1 MAISV
6 HYKYSQEY
14 IMDTKAIIAEAKAK
28 FSHNSAK
35 EYLKD
40 KYKSK
45 LIFAD
50 QGGLWSASKELITF
64 LNSISQEEVV
74 ILDSYETPIKVNRI
88 QLYTKAIS
96 VYTETMNEWY
106 DEWDKLRKKR

>member
-1 MAISV
+1 
-6 HYKYSQEY
+6 
-14 IMDTKAIIAEAKAK
+14 MDTKAIIAEAKAK

-50 QGGLWSASKELITF
+50 QGGLWTANQQLITF
-64 LNSISQEEVV
+64 LNAMLEEQLV
-74 ILDSYETPIKVNRI
+74 ILDSYETPIKINRI
-88 QLYTKAIS
+88 QLLSKATQIYNES
-96 VYTETMNEWY
+96 MNEWFN
-106 DEWDKLRKKR
+106 EWENLRKKR